1 VDAGWK
7 PAHDPECWEMR
18 TYSYYP
24 GCSQISS
31 AEEYGDSAVKAAGA
45 LGIRLEART

>member
-1 VDAGWK
+1 
-7 PAHDPECWEMR
+7 MR